1 MDNKE
6 KVINMPQKET
16 LGDVNFI
23 KVMDELKKLHKDY
36 TTIRFGSLIQMAM
49 DHKKR
54 KLNSNLNDVSSK
66 ELLASLNEFRD
77 NLKNR
82 GTNANVKSR

>member
-1 MDNKE
+1 
-6 KVINMPQKET
+6 MPPKET
-16 LGDVNFI
+16 LGDINFI
-23 KVMDELKKLHKDY
+23 KVMDELKKLHKEY
-36 TTIRFGSLIQMAM
+36 PTIRFGSLIQMAM

-66 ELLASLNEFRD
+66 ELLASLGEFRD

-82 GTNANVKSR
+82 AKRDNDKS